1 MSESSRRSNGEL
13 SIPYIPPLA
22 VVKRKRWWRLGDLLV
37 TDNDDSTDNSYRWL
51 RPKMLVLLRTS
62 SYWMVDFCEASFI
75 PSSCHEWHNDDI
87 DGTSKVATAMI
98 AIYSNPRFLF
108 DCQHFDC
115 HHSNDWGCLLHFRV
129 RKRDANRESRQL
141 SIGIGFEVGSQ
152 LGHCAG
158 LAKLC
163 PWSRPWWKIT
173 TANNNGR

>member
-87 DGTSKVATAMI
+87 DGTSKVATTMI

-108 DCQHFDC
+108 DWLPPLKWLRLSTSFSREKERRKPRKQTIIGRNRIR
-115 HHSNDWGCLLHFRV
+115 SRV
-129 RKRDANRESRQL
+129 
-141 SIGIGFEVGSQ
+141 SIGALCWVGQALSVNST
-152 LGHCAG
+152 LV
-158 LAKLC
+158 KDND
-163 PWSRPWWKIT
+163 SK
-173 TANNNGR
+173 